1 MNPIVTLGAI
11 CLSHWVDTCT
21 DGAQATGLGVQHGA
35 RCGTQWP
42 GSTSPRV
49 QLSRKG
55 KHCRFHLSFLAEAV
69 KLLAFKNLNR
79 WGQQLSRFCVTE
91 WKVLEK
97 HNDSLMLIIQGLGK
111 LEKQGN
117 GPSSR
122 EFIQLLFSST
132 PSLLERAADTRGL
145 FRLRFL
151 AAIFSTM
158 NKVSLSLP
166 GKQLRYL
173 LPMAKFE
180 LSSKNQ
186 NFGKLVSASL
196 TAS

>member
-1 MNPIVTLGAI
+1 M
-11 CLSHWVDTCT
+11 
-21 DGAQATGLGVQHGA
+21 
-35 RCGTQWP
+35 
-42 GSTSPRV
+42 
-49 QLSRKG
+49 
-55 KHCRFHLSFLAEAV
+55 
-69 KLLAFKNLNR
+69 
-79 WGQQLSRFCVTE
+79 FCVTE

-97 HNDSLMLIIQGLGK
+97 HDSLTLVVQGLGK
-111 LEKQGN
+111 LGKLGN
-117 GPSSR
+117 GPLSC

-180 LSSKNQ
+180 LSSKTQ
-186 NFGKLVSASL
+186 DFGKLVSASM